1 MMTQTPR
8 AMRKRFRG
16 NLEGTTKG
24 KCPKEGGPAT
34 AWGFV
39 ELTRSPAKRPWVWL
53 KARTP

>member
-1 MMTQTPR
+1 MVTQTPR

-24 KCPKEGGPAT
+24 KCPKEGGPVT

-53 KARTP
+53 KARTL